1 MFALTELEAPG
12 SFSSGLFIKNAASG
26 SVLLMAMN
34 SAVYYSFVCLTTTGY
49 GDIAPLSEL
58 ARTLSI
64 LESVTAQMYW
74 RF

>member
-1 MFALTELEAPG
+1 
-12 SFSSGLFIKNAASG
+12 
-26 SVLLMAMN
+26 MAMN

-64 LESVTAQMYW
+64 LESVTAQMYLAILIA
-74 RF
+74 RLVGPEVAQSMIIERQL